1 MAQWQQ
7 IQSLD
12 SVYLNQV
19 HDLYLDN
26 SLPMEVRQ
34 YLAYWIEEQDWN
46 RVAQSDPSLAC
57 LLFHD
62 ILTLLND
69 QLGRLALGEEN
80 NSNILLKH
88 NLQRSRAH
96 LQALYQ
102 ERPEQLANVIDGLLR
117 QEQAILSAALAAS
130 HPVVEPPMD
139 ALMTSSHQYNI
150 QNRLATMRSAIQ
162 ALKTSI
168 DQLELLQDTF
178 DFCFKTHKHLES
190 TVPNN
195 DPAQDRRKQEL
206 QVMLNNVDCCRKE
219 VLAQIHEQ
227 LGRSVT
233 LRELL
238 LKERDAWKDCQ
249 RRACIGDTCDTSLG
263 QLEKWFT
270 ANGEDLFHLLQ
281 LLQTLRELQQK
292 LTYANDPLIC
302 TLPHLE
308 KRLKEQIVFLLESA
322 FVVEIQPNMP
332 YPNRRPLVLRANQKF
347 SVRARL
353 LVKLMDRNH
362 QMEVKIEIDRDSTNL
377 AGFRKF
383 NILTSNTKTLMM
395 DKPQIDGLVCD
406 FKHISLKEQKII
418 GSGKGKGGK
427 GINEGGLS
435 ASEELH
441 IITFTLDYCYQGF
454 KCQLQTSTLPVVII
468 SNGNQ
473 TSSAWASILWFIM
486 LSKDLK
492 NQRFF
497 FSPPAATWAQLSTV
511 LSWQFSAATERGL
524 NADQLKMLGEKLC
537 DGTTATAQS
546 TITWAQ
552 FSKDSPSSFSFWTWI
567 DGILLLI
574 QEHLLQLWKN
584 DLIMGFVSRKREKH
598 LLKRKRGGTFLLRFS
613 QTTRNGGITCTWV
626 EYDDQGSPKFSA
638 VEPYTREQLRILPLP
653 DIIHDYHI
661 LAEEVIPEN
670 PLHYLYPDIPRDE
683 AFGPYYS
690 EHREADLTEKR
701 EYLKRRLIS
710 VSSRQPE
717 EAQASDLQLPKP
729 SASDLQVP
737 EANVPE
743 LHVPEANAPELQVP
757 DPSTPEINGVP
768 ENYIPLPREMEE
780 LEQGLGGL
788 LFDKHDP
795 YLPQPAE
802 EHYLGPIPPELFMA
816 PELQELNLD
825 EADFE

>member
-1 MAQWQQ
+1 M
-7 IQSLD
+7 
-12 SVYLNQV
+12 
-19 HDLYLDN
+19 
-26 SLPMEVRQ
+26 
-34 YLAYWIEEQDWN
+34 
-46 RVAQSDPSLAC
+46 
-57 LLFHD
+57 LFHD

-80 NSNILLKH
+80 NSKMLDKH
-88 NLQRSRAH
+88 NLQRSKVH

-102 ERPEQLANVIDGLLR
+102 EHPKKLASVIDGLLR

-130 HPVVEPPMD
+130 QPVVEPPTD

-150 QNRLATMRSAIQ
+150 ENRLAKMRNAIQ
-162 ALKTSI
+162 AAISN
-168 DQLELLQDTF
+168 
-178 DFCFKTHKHLES
+178 C
-190 TVPNN
+190 
-195 DPAQDRRKQEL
+195 
-206 QVMLNNVDCCRKE
+206 KE

-233 LRELL
+233 LRDLL
-238 LKERDAWKDCQ
+238 LEERDAWKDRQ

-281 LLQTLRELQQK
+281 QLRTLQELQQK
-292 LTYANDPLIC
+292 LTYDEDPLIC
-302 TLPHLE
+302 GLPHLE
-308 KRLKEQIVFLLESA
+308 KRLKEQILLLLESA

-332 YPNRRPLVLRANQKF
+332 YPNRRPLVLRANQRF

-353 LVKLMDRNH
+353 LVKLMDRNN

-395 DKPQIDGLVCD
+395 DKPQVDGLVCD

-427 GINEGGLS
+427 GINE
-435 ASEELH
+435 
-441 IITFTLDYCYQGF
+441 
-454 KCQLQTSTLPVVII
+454 
-468 SNGNQ
+468 
-473 TSSAWASILWFIM
+473 
-486 LSKDLK
+486 

-497 FSPPAATWAQLSTV
+497 FNPPAATWAQLSTV
-511 LSWQFSAATERGL
+511 LSWQFSAATEQGL

-537 DGTTATAQS
+537 EGSTVTAQS

-626 EYDDQGSPKFSA
+626 EYDDKGSPKFSA
-638 VEPYTREQLRILPLP
+638 VEPYTREQLRVLPLP
-653 DIIHDYHI
+653 DIIRDYHV

-690 EHREADLTEKR
+690 EHREANLTEKR

-717 EAQASDLQLPKP
+717 EAQAPDLQLPNP
-729 SASDLQVP
+729 NTSDLQVS
-737 EANVPE
+737 EV
-743 LHVPEANAPELQVP
+743 HAPELQVP
-757 DPSTPEINGVP
+757 DPNTPDMNGVL
-768 ENYIPLPREMEE
+768 ENDTPLLREMEE
-780 LEQGLGGL
+780 LDRELGGL
-788 LFDKHDP
+788 LFDKQDP
-795 YLPQPAE
+795 YLPQPDE
-802 EHYLGPIPPELFMA
+802 EQYLRPMAPDLFVA